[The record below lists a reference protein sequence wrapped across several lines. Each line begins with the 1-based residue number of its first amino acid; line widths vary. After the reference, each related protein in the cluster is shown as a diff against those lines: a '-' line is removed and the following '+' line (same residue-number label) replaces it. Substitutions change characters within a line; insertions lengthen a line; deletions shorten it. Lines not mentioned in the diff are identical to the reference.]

1 MIERLARQGRAEQ
14 GRAGQGR
21 AGPGRVTGRQA
32 TGRLTGPAGLLALC
46 FARQKL

>member
-21 AGPGRVTGRQA
+21 AGQGYRTCWTISIVFCQTKAMRKSNN
-32 TGRLTGPAGLLALC
+32 LA
-46 FARQKL
+46 QK